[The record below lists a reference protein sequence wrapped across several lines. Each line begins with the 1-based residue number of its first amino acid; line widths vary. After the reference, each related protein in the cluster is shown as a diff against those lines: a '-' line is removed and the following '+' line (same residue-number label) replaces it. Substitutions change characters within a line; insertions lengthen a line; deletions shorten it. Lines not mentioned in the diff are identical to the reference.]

1 VVQFLM
7 GQQRDPRYEQLSV
20 RGPSLAPRIVS
31 PRDTRLFPG
40 PVTFEWT
47 GSASLRYGIKISGP
61 DGVVWEADNLP
72 RQPQTYPASAPPLR
86 PGSRYT
92 WTLTAPGQPAQQ
104 TQFEIVSAPEAHRIT
119 GAIAQLRSD
128 TLAGY
133 PPSTIV
139 VARAGLLL
147 QERLYADAR
156 REILAGLAADPAA
169 ATLRQLLGLVY
180 ERSGLGDLAVQE
192 YEEATMLST
201 PRS

>member
-1 VVQFLM
+1 
-7 GQQRDPRYEQLSV
+7 
-20 RGPSLAPRIVS
+20 
-31 PRDTRLFPG
+31 
-40 PVTFEWT
+40 
-47 GSASLRYGIKISGP
+47 
-61 DGVVWEADNLP
+61 
-72 RQPQTYPASAPPLR
+72 
-86 PGSRYT
+86 
-92 WTLTAPGQPAQQ
+92 
-104 TQFEIVSAPEAHRIT
+104 VSAPEAHRIT
-119 GAIAQLRSD
+119 GAIAQPRSD